1 MQLSEIPQTICAFL
15 CLEKN
20 CADSIDDDH
29 DGDMDCFDS
38 DCSTSTQCAE
48 TDCFDGLDNDGDGNT
63 DCTDSECYADSACQI
78 YGFDGTYAMD
88 VTISTGN
95 ASVDDCIG
103 TLSVT
108 LTTDGY
114 NHADMAGTGTCTST
128 ALGTIALSMDGFA
141 FQNSGTTSTF
151 GGLITHVNG
160 ANETFYGNI
169 VNGNLV
175 FDVATATNTIQLTWQ
190 TSIPVTG
197 VLLPGTGLA
206 TY

>member
-1 MQLSEIPQTICAFL
+1 MQIAR
-15 CLEKN
+15 
-20 CADSIDDDH
+20 
-29 DGDMDCFDS
+29 G
-38 DCSTSTQCAE
+38 STQCAE

-63 DCTDSECYADSACQI
+63 DCTDSECYRRAACQI
-78 YGFDGTYAMD
+78 YGFDGAYAMD

-103 TLSVT
+103 TLNIT

-128 ALGTIALSMDGFA
+128 ALGSIALSIDGFA

-151 GGLITHVNG
+151 GGLITHVN
-160 ANETFYGNI
+160 ASNETFYGNI

-175 FDVATATNTIQLTWQ
+175 FDALHSDQYDSTHLANVHPHYWC
-190 TSIPVTG
+190 TS
-197 VLLPGTGLA
+197 PGTGLA